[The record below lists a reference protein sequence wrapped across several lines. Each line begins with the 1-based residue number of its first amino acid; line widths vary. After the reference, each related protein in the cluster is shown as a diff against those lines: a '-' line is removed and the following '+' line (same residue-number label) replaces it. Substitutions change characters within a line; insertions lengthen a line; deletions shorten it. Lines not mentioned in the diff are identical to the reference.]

1 MKSKNLNINEDTFL
15 EYSDILAKL
24 KYEQYTF
31 GIDHSAEIKRI
42 QDLIG
47 VIDDFEDED
56 ENL

>member
-1 MKSKNLNINEDTFL
+1 MSKLGVKVLIYKDT
-15 EYSDILAKL
+15 DILAKL

-47 VIDDFEDED
+47 ITDDFEDED
-56 ENL
+56 

>member
-1 MKSKNLNINEDTFL
+1 MKSKNQNINEDTFL

-31 GIDHSAEIKRI
+31 AIDHSAEIKRI

-56 ENL
+56 